1 MSRTSGLFRCIWL
14 GRASRVPGSTR
25 SFAPAGTLRRNHS
38 GAGAAEGTRD
48 LSGIKRTS
56 VAWIYTTNVNGQGD
70 TTVNLAGFI
79 KGEVNGSWKP
89 RTATQYVET
98 TDPMHFTNL
107 SNTFHIPLSDWGVL

>member
-1 MSRTSGLFRCIWL
+1 MSAISLSSAVSTSPSTV
-14 GRASRVPGSTR
+14 ASPQIQTY
-25 SFAPAGTLRRNHS
+25 PAGL
-38 GAGAAEGTRD
+38 TRD

-98 TDPMHFTNL
+98 TDPIHFTNL